1 MRRGPAV
8 SVPPATPVPL
18 ITGAPVLTGAVVA
31 GGELTTCP
39 TATASITYW
48 LTNDHES
55 VAKPLSPHLVPQE
68 FSTRTPVES

>member
-1 MRRGPAV
+1 M
-8 SVPPATPVPL
+8 
-18 ITGAPVLTGAVVA
+18 LTGAVVA

-48 LTNDHES
+48 LTNGHES
-55 VAKPLSPHLVPQE
+55 VAKPLSPHLVPHE